1 MTNAA
6 RASFHTT
13 DFRSRRSVT
22 PISRGRRERPR
33 VTTRGRFVFAVRKGI
48 SAGFIAI
55 ASRSPKHPDM
65 LVRGRDDR
73 ESASMRCAWMLRH
86 GRQADALAHGL
97 ASSTRRQCGTSS
109 NGPQRHGFESPS
121 GARGAAVAY
130 AGDREKV
137 FRERTKA
144 QRQSSGASRWPPV
157 RIRFV
162 HHWIAQSV
170 RASVS

>member
-6 RASFHTT
+6 WASSHTT
-13 DFRSRRSVT
+13 DFARGDRSPRSPEADANALGT
-22 PISRGRRERPR
+22 PPGGVLLLP
-33 VTTRGRFVFAVRKGI
+33 FAKGI
-48 SAGFIAI
+48 SKVYRDCIA
-55 ASRSPKHPDM
+55 SPKHPDM

-109 NGPQRHGFESPS
+109 NDPQRHGFESPS